1 LLTAEHHADAPTF
14 TKEKQMPAAHPA
26 GADNRSRGSGD
37 GYLTE
42 RQFCERYRVSARTAQ
57 RWRVTGDGP
66 PFVRLGPHK
75 IVYRLSDAET
85 WAAGR
90 TFAHR
95 ADGLSRTIPVKAR
108 GDRAI
113 CTIRAPRVELAA
125 WVRDRTLERPTHL
138 RMTDRPPPC
147 QGERLEALAC
157 LAAAGKA
164 LMTRASSC

>member
-1 LLTAEHHADAPTF
+1 MTGSASRPADGIDQP
-14 TKEKQMPAAHPA
+14 
-26 GADNRSRGSGD
+26 RGTLD
-37 GYLTE
+37 AYLTE

-95 ADGLSRTIPVKAR
+95 ADELSRTVA
-108 GDRAI
+108 
-113 CTIRAPRVELAA
+113 E
-125 WVRDRTLERPTHL
+125 
-138 RMTDRPPPC
+138 
-147 QGERLEALAC
+147 
-157 LAAAGKA
+157 
-164 LMTRASSC
+164 